1 MILAAG
7 LGSRLRPLTTHL
19 PKPLVPILNQ
29 PLLGHLIRQVK
40 QAGIH
45 EIAINLHYRGEQIR
59 NWLGHGAR
67 FGVEVTYS
75 EEPQLLGSAGG
86 VQRLRHFFGDEP
98 ILLVHGDVLF
108 DVDLAAVIQYHASR
122 EALATIVLH
131 PAHHQ
136 YNYGKI
142 RVNAHGHIAQFVDR
156 QAPWVSGPLT
166 ETLFT
171 GIQVLDPALLNT
183 IRPGNVAALTT
194 EVYPALLARPAR
206 LYGYLMQGYWSDI
219 GTPRR
224 YWETNMD
231 AVGGRVGSAL
241 SVSVQAD
248 DFRMASQVDVGPSGS
263 IRPPVAGSSTIDV
276 PDTASV
282 GPEVILGE
290 GCQLAH
296 DVCLVQ
302 SVLWPRV
309 RVGQGVTISR
319 SIVLNDVTIPDGS
332 QLIGKLVSSAGVT
345 DL

>member
-7 LGSRLRPLTTHL
+7 LGSRLHPLTAHL

-29 PLLGHLIRQVK
+29 PLLGYIIRQVK

-59 NWLGHGAR
+59 HWLGRGAR

-86 VQRLRHFFGDEP
+86 ARRMRDFFGDEP
-98 ILLVHGDVLF
+98 VLIVHGDILF
-108 DVDLAAVIQYHASR
+108 DVDLAAVIRYHLR
-122 EALATIVLH
+122 CEALATIVLH
-131 PAHHQ
+131 PAHHR
-136 YNYGKI
+136 YNYGRI

-156 QAPWVSGPLT
+156 QAPWVPGPLT

-183 IRPGNVAALTT
+183 ILPGSVAALTT
-194 EVYPALLARPAR
+194 EVYPTLLAHPAR

-231 AVGGRVGSAL
+231 AVGERVGAAVTVSAR
-241 SVSVQAD
+241 AD
-248 DFRMASQVDVGPSGS
+248 DFGITSRGDAGPTGCLH
-263 IRPPVAGSSTIDV
+263 PPVAASSAVDV
-276 PDTASV
+276 ARSASV

-290 GCQLAH
+290 GCRLAH
-296 DVCLVQ
+296 DVRVVR

-309 RVGQGVTISR
+309 RVGPGARVSR
-319 SIVLNDVTIPDGS
+319 SIVLNDVIIPDGS
-332 QLIGKLVSSAGVT
+332 QLIGKLVSGAGVT